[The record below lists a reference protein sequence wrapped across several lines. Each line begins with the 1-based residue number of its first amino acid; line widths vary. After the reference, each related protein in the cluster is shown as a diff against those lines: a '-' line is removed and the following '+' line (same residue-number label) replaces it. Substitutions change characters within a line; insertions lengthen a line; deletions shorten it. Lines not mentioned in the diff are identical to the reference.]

1 MSRGCDSTLLQKTPV
16 FLLGSDVKPQERAK
30 ILSLGRESLIIQKMM
45 ENLKTKTKT
54 LKSSLKED
62 ESRYFN
68 ITRSL
73 NVLDNIENQHDKL
86 SSLKKS
92 FIEYKNKQIQ
102 LFIYT

>member
-1 MSRGCDSTLLQKTPV
+1 
-16 FLLGSDVKPQERAK
+16 
-30 ILSLGRESLIIQKMM
+30 MM

-102 LFIYT
+102 IEELKTFLKEFIPSLINFFLR